1 MFETVE
7 GLPREENI
15 PPNNYWGQKS
25 QAMFLVCSV
34 RTSSLFSQLLQVFSS
49 WQLKNLPSPAF
60 SGKSLHLQLDL
71 VKWHLPGILN
81 LLKHCPCLKNLIII
95 ITSYESTFH
104 NTLSWTRPYE
114 FDADEYWNMV
124 DSPVQ
129 CLTHH
134 LKKVVVAG
142 HVMKKQVIQFLEY
155 LFEHFVV
162 LEEMKIFAEKQ
173 CASTEV
179 NPSDL
184 FA

>member
-1 MFETVE
+1 M
-7 GLPREENI
+7 GKPS
-15 PPNNYWGQKS
+15 GQGALSLAHDLMHFKTL
-25 QAMFLVCSV
+25 A
-34 RTSSLFSQLLQVFSS
+34 SS
-49 WQLKNLPSPAF
+49 KDT
-60 SGKSLHLQLDL
+60 KDL
-71 VKWHLPGILN
+71 A
-81 LLKHCPCLKNLIII
+81 
-95 ITSYESTFH
+95 TFWFQTL

-134 LKKVVVAG
+134 LKKVLVAG

-173 CASTEV
+173 CIQRDRV
-179 NPSDL
+179 NFYNL
-184 FA
+184 EK

>member
-1 MFETVE
+1 M
-7 GLPREENI
+7 
-15 PPNNYWGQKS
+15 
-25 QAMFLVCSV
+25 
-34 RTSSLFSQLLQVFSS
+34 
-49 WQLKNLPSPAF
+49 NLHSMDT
-60 SGKSLHLQLDL
+60 KDL
-71 VKWHLPGILN
+71 A
-81 LLKHCPCLKNLIII
+81 
-95 ITSYESTFH
+95 TFWFQTL

-114 FDADEYWNMV
+114 FDADEYWNVV

-173 CASTEV
+173 VVVGIDSRSVVGEV
-179 NPSDL
+179 RCC
-184 FA
+184 

>member
-1 MFETVE
+1 MGKPSGPGALSLAHDLMTSKLQPPQSIFFVAIEKSTIS
-7 GLPREENI
+7 GLQRQI
-15 PPNNYWGQKS
+15 PSSSIGFS
-25 QAMFLVCSV
+25 EMA
-34 RTSSLFSQLLQVFSS
+34 RTRNTEL
-49 WQLKNLPSPAF
+49 AEA
-60 SGKSLHLQLDL
+60 LDTKDL
-71 VKWHLPGILN
+71 A
-81 LLKHCPCLKNLIII
+81 
-95 ITSYESTFH
+95 TFCFQTL

-173 CASTEV
+173 VLTFGPINFFNDESTISLFLCCSALLL